1 MIMEELTFENKLAD
15 LLKFDLEVENE
26 YLRELRRESLK
37 FFVAKGLPTRKEEE
51 WKYSD
56 TRRTFKYIAN
66 PKTARY
72 TENGLENG
80 VSKYAV
86 PGLDCYTVVLINGVY
101 AASHANLS
109 GLPKGALICGLDEAF
124 RDYSGHIED
133 YYARQ
138 SSHAENAF
146 TDLNTAA
153 ATSGLFVYLEN
164 GVKLDKPLHIVQLFN
179 GNKESFAYP
188 RNLFVVGDKSSLAV
202 VETQHHFG
210 ASDGINIIAISE
222 ITLMDE
228 ASMQYYL
235 LEESENSSLVQATY
249 ADIGRNAHFDTNT
262 ITINSAWV
270 RNDLEICLNDE
281 HSEAHLNGLFLAT
294 GEQHID
300 NQTMVDHRL
309 PHCNSNQLYKGVLN
323 GKSSGVFNGKIFVQR
338 DAQKTNA
345 YQSSKNIL
353 LSEDAVMNTKPQL
366 EIFADDVKC
375 SHGTT
380 TGQLDEEALFYLRAR
395 GIGEHQAR
403 VLLLTAYAQE
413 VLEKIQ
419 IDAFRNY
426 LTKKIEHQ
434 LPR

>member
-1 MIMEELTFENKLAD
+1 MITEETTVENKLAD

-26 YLRELRRESLK
+26 YLRELRRDALR
-37 FFVAKGLPTRKEEE
+37 FFVAKGLPTRKDEE

-66 PKTARY
+66 PSTAGY
-72 TENGLENG
+72 TEKGLEHG
-80 VSKYAV
+80 FAKYAI
-86 PGLDCYTVVLINGVY
+86 PQLDCYTVVLINGHF
-101 AASHANLS
+101 AASHAKLA

-124 RDYSGHIED
+124 TKYPEHIED

-138 SSHAENAF
+138 STHAENAF

-153 ATSGLFVYLEN
+153 ATSGLFVFLEE
-164 GVKLDKPLHIVQLFN
+164 GVKLDKPLHILQLFN
-179 GNKESFAYP
+179 GHKESFAYP
-188 RNLFVVGDKSSLAV
+188 RNLFVVSDEAALSV
-202 VETQHHFG
+202 IETQHHFG
-210 ASDGINIIAISE
+210 ASDGVNIVAVTE
-222 ITLMDE
+222 ITVMDD
-228 ASMQYYL
+228 ASMHYYL
-235 LEESENSSLVQATY
+235 LEESENSALVQATY
-249 ADIGRNAHFDTNT
+249 ADIGRKAHFDTNT
-262 ITINSAWV
+262 VTLNSAWV
-270 RNDLEICLNDE
+270 RNDLEISLNDE
-281 HSEAHLNGLFLAT
+281 YSETHLNGLYLAT
-294 GEQHID
+294 GENHID
-300 NQTMVDHRL
+300 NHTMVDHRL

-353 LSEDAVMNTKPQL
+353 LSEDAVVNTKPQL

-380 TGQLDEEALFYLRAR
+380 TGHLDEESLFYLRAR
-395 GIGEHQAR
+395 GIGEHKAR
-403 VLLLTAYAQE
+403 ILLLTAYAQE

-419 IDAFRNY
+419 IEAFRDF
-426 LTKKIEHQ
+426 LVHKIEHQ